1 MLKLKA
7 SAAEGDEASEN
18 SDEENDDEA
27 TKRHKRKHTLQS
39 PISDHMLTAHSFT
52 SRNAFDFIERPE
64 KQETTFKEKKRDPTS
79 GRARLEKIL

>member
-1 MLKLKA
+1 
-7 SAAEGDEASEN
+7 
-18 SDEENDDEA
+18 
-27 TKRHKRKHTLQS
+27 
-39 PISDHMLTAHSFT
+39 MLTAHSFT